1 MAYNGS
7 GTFNLSDTL
16 ANSTAND
23 ADEVNA
29 ILTDIATGLTGAVAK
44 DGQSTLTGAL
54 KASNGSAAA
63 PAYTFGSDTDSGFYR
78 IGANSVG
85 LSVNGA
91 LLATFDSAGITLAS
105 GALVGTSV
113 VGTTALAANSVTLS
127 KLATQADATVLAN
140 VSGSTAVPTAVTYTN
155 LFNDAFGSTQG
166 TIIYKGATDWAALAT
181 GTSGHFLKTQ
191 GAGANPTW
199 AAVSEVPSVSG
210 NGGKNLYTDGS
221 TASWSGDSS
230 VRARASVTNGTSAT
244 CTVGTGAVNVAS
256 VTLSGS
262 TYTVTFTS
270 ALASTNYQV
279 FISLTGTGGSNSDVQ
294 HTSVVKSVGSFT
306 FNVIRSSTN
315 GAGTYTAFDLMVLGG
330 F

>member
-7 GTFNLSDTL
+7 GTFNLSDSI
-16 ANSTAND
+16 ANATPGD
-23 ADEVNA
+23 ADELMA
-29 ILTDIATGLTGAVAK
+29 ILTDLANGLTAAVAK
-44 DGQSTLTGAL
+44 DGQSTMTGPL
-54 KASNGSAAA
+54 KASNGTASA
-63 PAYTFGSDTDSGFYR
+63 PSYTFGSDTNSGFYR
-78 IGANSVG
+78 ISADTIG
-85 LSVNGA
+85 LAVNGT
-91 LLATFDSAGITLAS
+91 LLVTFDSAGITLAS
-105 GALVGTSV
+105 GALVGTGV
-113 VGTTALAANSVTLS
+113 VGTTAIAGNAVTLA

-166 TIIYKGATDWAALAT
+166 QIIYKGATDWAALAT
-181 GTSGHFLKTQ
+181 GTSGYFLKTQ

-210 NGGKNLYTDGS
+210 NSGKVLQTDGS
-221 TASWSGDSS
+221 SASWSGDSA
-230 VRARASVTNGTSAT
+230 VRARGSVTNATSAT

-279 FISLTGTGGSNSDVQ
+279 LISLTGTGGTNSDSQ
-294 HTSVVKSVGSFT
+294 HTSVVKSTTGFT

-315 GAGTYTAFDLMVLGG
+315 GAGTYTAFDFVVFGG

>member
-1 MAYNGS
+1 MPWSGS
-7 GTFNLSDTL
+7 GTFALSDTL
-16 ANSTAND
+16 ANATPGD
-23 ADEVNA
+23 ADEVQA
-29 ILTDIATGLTGAVAK
+29 ILDDIATGLSNTVAK
-44 DGQSTLTGAL
+44 DGQSTMTAPL

-63 PAYTFGSDTDSGFYR
+63 PSYTFGSDTDSGFYR

-85 LSVNGA
+85 VSVNGA

-105 GALVGTSV
+105 GAIVGTGII
-113 VGTTALAANSVTLS
+113 GTTALAANAVTLA
-127 KLATQADATVLAN
+127 KMATQADATVLAN
-140 VSGSTAVPTAVTYTN
+140 VSGSTAVPTAVGYTA

-166 TIIYKGATDWAALAT
+166 QIIYKGATDWAALAP
-181 GTSGHFLKTQ
+181 GTSGYFLKTQ

-199 AAVSEVPSVSG
+199 AALNELPSGTNGHVLQYSG
-210 NGGKNLYTDGS
+210 GAWTS
-221 TASWSGDSS
+221 SPDSS
-230 VRARASVTNGTSAT
+230 IRARASVTNGTSAT

-279 FISLTGTGGSNSDVQ
+279 LISLTGTGGSNSDSQ
-294 HTSVVKSVGSFT
+294 HTSVVKSTGSFT

-315 GAGTYTAFDLMVLGG
+315 GAGTYTAFDFIVLGG